1 MSVLTKVFALMLS
14 LLSIFLCGVIVVFVT
29 NTADWKKAYEEQV
42 TYREAAQ
49 VQAAVASESQAQ
61 TVARLDKL
69 ISSLQNQILSL
80 EKEKAQ
86 LQSQLDTSQVAKAQA
101 ENKSSTAVGLS
112 KSLQDTIANMFK
124 AQQDIQTELDKNH
137 QQMIVAQTRV
147 IDLERAL
154 DSERVKSAQLNTLS
168 RQRLEQIH
176 ELENDNAAI
185 RSRLQAVALQ
195 SEELRPGGQVTQT
208 RVQEAGV
215 PISGQITGI
224 DDSLAAISVGSSSG
238 VRKDMTFYVYRNDQ
252 YLGNLLI
259 THVEPTE
266 AVGRMI
272 GMQGSA
278 MAGDKVTTGF

>member
-1 MSVLTKVFALMLS
+1 MLS
-14 LLSIFLCGVIVVFVT
+14 LLSIFLCGIIVVFVT
-29 NTADWKKAYEEQV
+29 NTADWQDAFNKQKTLA
-42 TYREAAQ
+42 EAAQ
-49 VQAAVASESQAQ
+49 VQAAVEAESKSQAI
-61 TVARLDKL
+61 ARMDKL
-69 ISSLQNQILSL
+69 TSSLRNQILAL
-80 EKEKAQ
+80 EQEKSQ
-86 LQSQLDTSQVAKAQA
+86 IQSQLDTMQLAKAQA

-112 KSLQDTIANMFK
+112 KSMQDTIANMFK
-124 AQQDIQTELDKNH
+124 AQQEIQAQLDKNH
-137 QQMIVAQTRV
+137 QEMIVAQTRV
-147 IDLERAL
+147 IDLERSL

-195 SEELRPGGQVTQT
+195 SEEVRPGGQVTQT

-215 PISGQITGI
+215 PISGQVTGI

-238 VRKDMTFYVYRNDQ
+238 VRTDMTFYVYRNDQ

-266 AVGRMI
+266 SVGRMVGI
-272 GMQGSA
+272 QGSV
-278 MAGDKVTTGF
+278 MAGDKVTTGFE